1 VKAAWMKDVKV
12 GATARNLNSKREF
25 TVTGM
30 NWATQKVSLKDYKDE
45 FIDIKL
51 ERFYEFFELK

>member
-1 VKAAWMKDVKV
+1 MKDVKV